1 MESSQLNSQT
11 SETPHNGVL
20 MEKENITEKQITPFE
35 KWRRAMPTILGIG
48 AAMLGLDTLTKMLV
62 VTNLSIGESWSL
74 FHALDPIFK
83 FTFITNTGA
92 AFGMFSQLGGFF
104 SIVGIIVIGSII
116 ALHHHLPTENLW
128 VRVSL
133 GLLLGGAMGNL
144 LDRFSRGY
152 VVDFI
157 DVGFW
162 PVFNIAD
169 SAIVVGVAV
178 LAYYLWDDETEA
190 DVKPLTHLS
199 GESNLQ

>member
-1 MESSQLNSQT
+1 
-11 SETPHNGVL
+11 
-20 MEKENITEKQITPFE
+20 MEKENITENQITPFE